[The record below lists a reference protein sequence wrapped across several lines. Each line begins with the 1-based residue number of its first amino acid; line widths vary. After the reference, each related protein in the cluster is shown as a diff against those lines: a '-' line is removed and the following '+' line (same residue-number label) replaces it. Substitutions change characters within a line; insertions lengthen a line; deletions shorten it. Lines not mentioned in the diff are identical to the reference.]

1 MNWTV
6 QGLIDAKMTVAAYCH
21 NAKCGHHA
29 LLDLQT
35 LRNKLGPDA
44 EAMADDLTP
53 KLKCAKC
60 GGKQLGLIYA
70 PDTSRQVPNSY
81 LKAKGG

>member
-1 MNWTV
+1 MGWTI
-6 QGLIDAKMTVAAYCH
+6 QKLIDDRVTVTAYCH
-21 NAKCGHHA
+21 NSRCNHRAV
-29 LLDLQT
+29 LDLQK

-44 EAMADDLTP
+44 EAMADDLMP

-60 GGKQLGLIYA
+60 GGKKLGLIYA